1 MGDLSLPWPEFPAT
15 LLTDRT
21 SPEAAV
27 LWEQWLRD
35 CRQADW
41 HGPMPVMPGT
51 EIVVRHAY
59 AREVLTDG
67 DRFPQRFTGSFR
79 AMAALNPNLGP
90 DFHAL
95 LDEMDASSLINQ
107 GGERHRRLRAV
118 LGRAF
123 TARNIN
129 QTRPFIR
136 DLATRL
142 VADLQPGDDFV
153 SGFAVQIPSTTLCQ
167 LVGIPE
173 PDRERLAAWVAE
185 LAVLLSPL
193 KLLTLDPTQAAA
205 VVDARESLITYGCG
219 LLAQRR
225 LSPADDLLSHLAAL
239 GAGDSGEGGEGGDDE
254 RFDDRTLALNIADLL
269 FGGNDNTQR
278 AIGQMLLVLIER
290 PDVWEAVADNPA
302 FADDVVEEC
311 LRFRPASPGAFRRTA
326 APTQYDGADWPADQA
341 LWASSYSA
349 NRDEDVFD
357 HSSEFDPHRP
367 NARDHLSF
375 GHGAHFCIG
384 ASLAR
389 AEMQECLRVL
399 TATLTCPE
407 PAGEIVIVNEGSA
420 GAAHLPLTFTRR
432 WSS

>member
-1 MGDLSLPWPEFPAT
+1 MGDVSLPWPEFPVL

-21 SPEAAV
+21 SPHAQAA
-27 LWEQWLRD
+27 WEEWLRS
-35 CRQADW
+35 CRQTDW
-41 HGPMPVMPGT
+41 HGPMPALPGT

-59 AREVLTDG
+59 AREVLSDG
-67 DRFPQRFTGSFR
+67 ERFPQRFTGSFR
-79 AMAALNPNLGP
+79 AMAALNPNAGP

-107 GGERHRRLRAV
+107 GGERHKRLRAV

-136 DLATRL
+136 DLASRL
-142 VADLQPGDDFV
+142 LAGLSPGDDFV

-173 PDRERLAAWVAE
+173 PDRPRLAAWVDE

-193 KLLTLDPTQAAA
+193 KLLTLTADEAAA
-205 VVDARESLITYGCG
+205 VVEARASLIAYGCE
-219 LLAQRR
+219 LLAERR
-225 LSPADDLLSHLAAL
+225 TSPSDDLMSHLAAL
-239 GAGDSGEGGEGGDDE
+239 GGSAGGSSEDDG
-254 RFDDRTLALNIADLL
+254 FDDRALALNIADLL

-278 AIGQMLLVLIER
+278 ALGMMLLVLVDH
-290 PDVWEAVADNPA
+290 PDVWDEVAANPD

-311 LRFRPASPGAFRRTA
+311 LRFRPPSPGAFRRTA
-326 APTQYDGADWPADQA
+326 CPMQYDGADWPADQA
-341 LWASSYSA
+341 LWASAYSA
-349 NRDEDVFD
+349 NRDEEVFD
-357 HSSEFDPHRP
+357 HSTEFDVHRA

-384 ASLAR
+384 ANLAR

-399 TATLTCPE
+399 TATLTCPQLD
-407 PAGEIVIVNEGSA
+407 GEVVIVNEGAA
-420 GAAHLPLTFTRR
+420 GVAHLPLTFTRR
-432 WSS
+432 P

>member
-1 MGDLSLPWPEFPAT
+1 MGDVSPPWPEFPAT

-21 SPEAAV
+21 SKEAQA
-27 LWEQWLRD
+27 LWEEWLRNA
-35 CRQADW
+35 RQADW

-51 EIVVRHAY
+51 EIIVRHAY

-67 DRFPQRFTGSFR
+67 ERFPQRFTGSFR
-79 AMAALNPNLGP
+79 AMAALNANLGP

-136 DLATRL
+136 DLATHL
-142 VADLQPGDDFV
+142 IAALEPGDDFV
-153 SGFAVQIPSTTLCQ
+153 TGFAVQIPSTTLCQ

-173 PDRERLAAWVAE
+173 HDRERLAAWVAE
-185 LAVLLSPL
+185 LAVLLSPI
-193 KLLTLDPTQAAA
+193 KLLTLDADAGAA
-205 VVDARESLITYGCG
+205 VVEARESLIAYGCD
-219 LLAQRR
+219 LLTRR
-225 LSPADDLLSHLAAL
+225 RAAPADDLVSHLAVL
-239 GAGDSGEGGEGGDDE
+239 GGDGG
-254 RFDDRTLALNIADLL
+254 FDDRTLALNIADLL

-278 AIGQMLLVLIER
+278 ALGQMLLVLVDH
-290 PDVWEAVADNPA
+290 PDVWEAVAADPA

-326 APTQYDGADWPADQA
+326 APTRHDGADWPADQA
-341 LWASSYSA
+341 LWASAYSA
-349 NRDEDVFD
+349 NRDEEVFD
-357 HSSEFDPHRP
+357 RGTEFDPHRP

-384 ASLAR
+384 ANLAR

-399 TATLTCPE
+399 TATLTCPQVS
-407 PAGEIVIVNEGSA
+407 GEVVIVNEGAA
-420 GAAHLPLTFTRR
+420 GPAHLPLTFTRR
-432 WSS
+432 PST